1 MGIRRIRTGRIRRVG
16 IVGGIV
22 LGLLVATAVNALV
35 ASNTVPG
42 TQAGSGA
49 GTISGYAVT
58 NVVYNL
64 NSTNPA
70 NIDSVALTLD
80 GSASTVRIKLDSA
93 SSTYYPAANCT
104 SSGNNWTCTTI
115 SPSQATVA
123 GANQL
128 SVVSVA

>member
-1 MGIRRIRTGRIRRVG
+1 MRIGRIGRGRSGRLRVAG
-16 IVGGIV
+16 ALV

-42 TQAGSGA
+42 TAAGSGA
-49 GTISGYAVT
+49 GAISGYTVSAIQ
-58 NVVYNL
+58 YNL

-70 NIDSVALTLD
+70 NIDSVQFTL
-80 GSASTVRIKLDSA
+80 SAAATTVRIKLDSG

-104 SSGNNWTCTTI
+104 NPSGNNWTCTTT
-115 SPSQATVA
+115 SPQATVA
-123 GANQL
+123 GANEL

>member
-1 MGIRRIRTGRIRRVG
+1 MRIGRIRPGRNKRLRIAG
-16 IVGGIV
+16 ALV

-35 ASNTVPG
+35 ASNTVP
-42 TQAGSGA
+42 TTAAGSGA
-49 GTISGYAVT
+49 GTISGYTVS
-58 NVVYNL
+58 NVAYNL

-70 NIDSVALTLD
+70 NIDSVSFTL
-80 GSASTVRIKLDSA
+80 SASATTVRIKLDSG
-93 SSTYYPAANCT
+93 SSTYYPAANC
-104 SSGNNWTCTTI
+104 SASGDDWTCTTV

>member
-1 MGIRRIRTGRIRRVG
+1 MRIRRIRIGRSRRLR
-16 IVGGIV
+16 IVVAIV

-42 TQAGSGA
+42 TAAGSGA
-49 GTISGYAVT
+49 GTISGYTVT
-58 NVVYNL
+58 NVAYNL

-70 NIDSVALTLD
+70 NIDSVSFTLD
-80 GSASTVRIKLDSA
+80 ASATTVRIKLDSA

-104 SSGNNWTCTTI
+104 PSGNNWTCTTI
-115 SPSQATVA
+115 LPSQATVA